1 MAAQT
6 SVSAARWDRGLLR
19 RSVLGDGACFYRA
32 CLFAALEQDYARSRR
47 QLARWVDVDAAVL
60 PKEKPR
66 RLVEHFSRN
75 DDAMCDL
82 ARAAARGVLRHGGSD
97 ALRAWLGQ
105 VDDAES
111 VAHQADRDLAQPR
124 CWASCETMG
133 CLAEALDVS
142 VALMFRPERIVLPP
156 GRGAAGT
163 PNVVCLMPLVR
174 TAGSVAGHYD
184 IAYPGTLDVSRSRVV
199 LDPASERTLAQ

>member
-1 MAAQT
+1 MAAPT

-47 QLARWVDVDAAVL
+47 HLARWAGVDAAVL
-60 PKEKPR
+60 PHEKPPG
-66 RLVEHFSRN
+66 LVEHFSRN
-75 DDAMCDL
+75 DDAMCAL

-97 ALRAWLGQ
+97 ALREWLGR

-111 VAHQADRDLAQPR
+111 VAHQADKDLAQPR
-124 CWASCETMG
+124 SWASAETMG
-133 CLAEALDVS
+133 CLAEALGVS
-142 VALMFRPERIVLPP
+142 VALMFSPERIVLPP
-156 GRGAAGT
+156 GGRTAGT

-174 TAGSVAGHYD
+174 TAGNVAGHYD
-184 IAYPGTLDVSRSRVV
+184 IAYPGTLDVARRRVV